1 MNYTYVSFEMASS
14 NELCLQWNDFQENLR
29 SSFKLLRQDTD
40 FVDVTL
46 VSEDGQM
53 AEAHMVVLASSSP
66 TLMDI
71 LSKNKLLKTFIFM
84 RGTKWKDL
92 VAVLDFIYLG
102 EAKVEEENLE
112 SFFALAKDL
121 QLKGLQ
127 RKPERETKDSDQ
139 VRTLSKY
146 GSDIKMTNTAKSA
159 KKMPEENPVT
169 MTSTFRD
176 MEDKIRST
184 EDKNQGR
191 MSSNFRDVEEEI
203 RSMVGISKNPPPGK
217 TQGRARVCKVC
228 GISFHILSYFNLSY
242 HIISYLIIHIFARC
256 VEWKAT
262 CSPSLSTSKL
272 NITSTASPSPVNTVE
287 KPSAQEMSCCNTLPI
302 VPVQRRRINH
312 EIYVRIHFTPL
323 FA

>member
-1 MNYTYVSFEMASS
+1 MSALNYTYVSFEMASS

-46 VSEDGQM
+46 VCEDGQK
-53 AEAHMVVLASSSP
+53 AEAHMVILASSSP
-66 TLMDI
+66 ILMDI
-71 LSKNKLLKTFIFM
+71 LRKSMQLKTLIYM

-92 VAVLDFIYLG
+92 VAVLDFIYIG

-242 HIISYLIIHIFARC
+242 HIISYHSYLCKVCGMESYMQSIIEHI
-256 VEWKAT
+256 KAKHHIDGLSLPCKHCGKT
-262 CSPSLSTSKL
+262 FSSRNELLQHTSHCSSTKKTHKS
-272 NITSTASPSPVNTVE
+272 
-287 KPSAQEMSCCNTLPI
+287 
-302 VPVQRRRINH
+302 
-312 EIYVRIHFTPL
+312 
-323 FA
+323 